1 MNELEKMAQQLR
13 ESGEKF
19 TKVFRA
25 SPDPIAISTLA
36 EGRFIDVNDSFLSF
50 FGYTYEEV
58 IGSTSIDLGLWINLS
73 GRAQVRQR
81 LLAEGAIRHIEFDYR
96 TKAGKIKSLQI
107 SAEIIEID
115 GQACILFVSKD
126 ITSRKQAEATLKD
139 SEAKLSSIL
148 SSAGAVIA
156 RFHLFTNRDWTYE
169 YFSTGTEA
177 IFGYSP
183 EELKANKTLWL
194 SRIHPEDVKTVI
206 PQLFEDI
213 FAERRTKVEFRFQH
227 RDGTWRWISDTIV
240 PYRDESAD
248 CWVVTCVEVDIT
260 ERKMAESALQ
270 QLNVNLESLVAE
282 RTTQLQQALDFE
294 AMLKR
299 ITDNIRDS
307 LDESQ
312 ILQTAVQEL
321 ALGLGVYGCD
331 TAMYDREAET
341 STIAYEYICSDLPST
356 LGHAVNMAEQPDL
369 YAQLLQN
376 QCVHF
381 CWLLPFL
388 EPIRL
393 ADKRFTILACPII
406 DDQRVLGDIWLFQS
420 EEAYFTLQQI
430 RLVQQVASQCAIALR
445 QAQLYQ
451 AAMAQVEELEKLDRL
466 KEDFLHSVSHE
477 LRTPLTNINMAR
489 TMLEISLQ
497 QAGFLDTKPQR
508 VAQYLQILRQE
519 CQREISL
526 INDLLDLS
534 RLDAGTEPLLF
545 KTIAL
550 PAWISLVVESFIERT
565 RTQQQRLEIN
575 IPTGLPALTVDEAKL
590 ERILTELLHNAC
602 KYTPAREKILI
613 TAAAE
618 SNSLR
623 LIVSNSGVEIPA
635 SELERIFD
643 KFYRIPNNDPW
654 QHGGTGLGL
663 ALVKKLVEQ
672 LRGTIQA
679 TASNGWTTFSVELP
693 L

>member
-13 ESGEKF
+13 ESREKF

-260 ERKMAESALQ
+260 ERKMAE
-270 QLNVNLESLVAE
+270 
-282 RTTQLQQALDFE
+282 
-294 AMLKR
+294 
-299 ITDNIRDS
+299 
-307 LDESQ
+307 
-312 ILQTAVQEL
+312 
-321 ALGLGVYGCD
+321 
-331 TAMYDREAET
+331 
-341 STIAYEYICSDLPST
+341 
-356 LGHAVNMAEQPDL
+356 
-369 YAQLLQN
+369 
-376 QCVHF
+376 
-381 CWLLPFL
+381 
-388 EPIRL
+388 
-393 ADKRFTILACPII
+393 
-406 DDQRVLGDIWLFQS
+406 
-420 EEAYFTLQQI
+420 
-430 RLVQQVASQCAIALR
+430 
-445 QAQLYQ
+445 
-451 AAMAQVEELEKLDRL
+451 
-466 KEDFLHSVSHE
+466 
-477 LRTPLTNINMAR
+477 
-489 TMLEISLQ
+489 
-497 QAGFLDTKPQR
+497 
-508 VAQYLQILRQE
+508 
-519 CQREISL
+519 
-526 INDLLDLS
+526 
-534 RLDAGTEPLLF
+534 
-545 KTIAL
+545 
-550 PAWISLVVESFIERT
+550 
-565 RTQQQRLEIN
+565 
-575 IPTGLPALTVDEAKL
+575 
-590 ERILTELLHNAC
+590 
-602 KYTPAREKILI
+602 
-613 TAAAE
+613 
-618 SNSLR
+618 
-623 LIVSNSGVEIPA
+623 
-635 SELERIFD
+635 
-643 KFYRIPNNDPW
+643 
-654 QHGGTGLGL
+654 
-663 ALVKKLVEQ
+663 
-672 LRGTIQA
+672 
-679 TASNGWTTFSVELP
+679 
-693 L
+693 